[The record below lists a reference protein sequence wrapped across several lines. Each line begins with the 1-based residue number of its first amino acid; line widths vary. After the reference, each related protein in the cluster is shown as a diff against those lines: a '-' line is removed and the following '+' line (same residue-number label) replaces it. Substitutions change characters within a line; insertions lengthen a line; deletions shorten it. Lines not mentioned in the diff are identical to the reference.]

1 MQVGTSAGSRALGED
16 LEVPIHMQ
24 PGAVEG
30 PSLEGGSPP
39 GGREGRREER
49 DRLAG
54 GVKELDRVGM
64 GWFGEPEGGKA

>member
-54 GVKELDRVGM
+54 GVK
-64 GWFGEPEGGKA
+64 